1 MLVCDRIFLNLSDAD
16 HYRIYKK
23 MISKEIIEKFYVA
36 ASMQRWNDHIRISE
50 FTELDKQAHKMIIAY
65 ILGKFEEANKGNKFD
80 WIKIIEGGI
89 FEFLQRI
96 VLTDIKPPIFHK
108 IKRRMEGELNEL
120 VLKQLSD
127 ATKGIDGFHKRFKK
141 YLNDPSEAP
150 YEKRILKAAHYL
162 ATSWEF
168 RIIYELSRGIY
179 GIDTTKAEIE
189 NEIEEHYDLIGV
201 QKIILGKK
209 SHGFIDLCGQL
220 RFQHRWAHTQRIP
233 RTSVLGHML
242 IVAMLSYL
250 CTLSLKAKVCKQRL
264 YNNYFAA
271 LFHDLP
277 EVLTRDIISPVKK
290 SIEKL
295 DKDIITNIEQELL
308 EERILPLLPKGL
320 YDEMRYFYFKE
331 ESFENKITKCND
343 KNISTEIINKKYNED
358 KYSPIDGE
366 IIFCCDKLAAYV
378 EAALS
383 LSHGIESRVL
393 KDAKASMQSEFKSK
407 VIGGVN
413 FGHLF
418 EYEYSE

>member
-1 MLVCDRIFLNLSDAD
+1 
-16 HYRIYKK
+16 

-36 ASMQRWNDHIRISE
+36 ASMQRWNDHIRLSE

-65 ILGKFEEANKGNKFD
+65 ILGKFEESDKRNNINWTKL
-80 WIKIIEGGI
+80 IEGGI
-89 FEFLQRI
+89 FEFLQRV
-96 VLTDIKPPIFHK
+96 VLTDIKPPIFYK
-108 IKRRMEGELNEL
+108 LRRKYEKELNDL
-120 VLKQLSD
+120 VLEKVLYV
-127 ATKGIDGFHKRFKK
+127 TKGINGLSERFEN
-141 YLNDPSEAP
+141 YLKNPDEAA

-168 RIIYELSRGIY
+168 RIIYDLSRNIY
-179 GIDTTKAEIE
+179 GIEMTRAEIE

-201 QKIILGKK
+201 QKIVLGKK

-250 CTLSLKAKVCKQRL
+250 FSLELTTKACNKRL

-277 EVLTRDIISPVKK
+277 EVLTRDIVSPVKK
-290 SIEKL
+290 SIERIG
-295 DKDIITNIEQELL
+295 DAIIKDIEKELL
-308 EERILPLLPKGL
+308 EERILPLLPKSL
-320 YDEMRYFYFKE
+320 HEEMRYFYFEQKP
-331 ESFENKITKCND
+331 FENKILYLCAEKITTD
-343 KNISTEIINKKYNED
+343 IINKKYNFDE
-358 KYSPIDGE
+358 YSPIDGE
-366 IIFCCDKLAAYV
+366 IVFYCDKLAAYV

-383 LSHGIESRVL
+383 IHHGIESRVL
-393 KDAKASMQSEFKSK
+393 KDAKKIMKSDHRNRF
-407 VIGGVN
+407 IGGIN

-418 EYEYSE
+418 EYEYSD

>member
-1 MLVCDRIFLNLSDAD
+1 ML
-16 HYRIYKK
+16 
-23 MISKEIIEKFYVA
+23 SKEIIEKFYVA

-65 ILGKFEEANKGNKFD
+65 ILGKFEETNKDNGFD
-80 WIKIIEGGI
+80 WIKIIEGGM

-96 VLTDIKPPIFHK
+96 VLTDLKPPIFHK
-108 IKRRMEGELNEL
+108 LKRKMEQKLNEL

-127 ATKGIDGFHKRFKK
+127 ATKGIDGFNERFEK
-141 YLNDPSEAP
+141 YLNDPNEAAH
-150 YEKRILKAAHYL
+150 EKRILKAAHYL
-162 ATSWEF
+162 ASSWEF
-168 RIIYELSRGIY
+168 RIIYDLSRNIY
-179 GIDTTKAEIE
+179 GIDMTKAEIE

-201 QKIILGKK
+201 QKIVLGKK

-220 RFQHRWAHTQRIP
+220 RFQQRWAHTQRIP

-250 CTLSLKAKVCKQRL
+250 CTLELKPKACEQRL

-290 SIEKL
+290 SIEKI

-308 EERILPLLPKGL
+308 EERILRLLPKGL
-320 YDEMRYFYFKE
+320 HDEMRYFYFKE
-331 ESFENKITKCND
+331 EHFENKIKKPSD
-343 KNISTEIINKKYNED
+343 ENISTEIINKKYNSD

-383 LSHGIESRVL
+383 IYHGIESRVL
-393 KDAKASMQSEFKSK
+393 KGAKESMQAEFKGK
-407 VIGGVN
+407 LIGGIN

-418 EYEYSE
+418 ECEYSE